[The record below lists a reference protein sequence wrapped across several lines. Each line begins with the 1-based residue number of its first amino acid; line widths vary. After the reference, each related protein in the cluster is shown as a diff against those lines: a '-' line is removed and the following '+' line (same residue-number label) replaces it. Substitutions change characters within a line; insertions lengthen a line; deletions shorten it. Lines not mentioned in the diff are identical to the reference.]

1 MNTYEELQDAAC
13 KDGIDVIDYPF
24 ETKRIKG
31 LYCDGTVAI
40 RKDIDTQAEKSC
52 VLAEELGHHYTT
64 IGNILE
70 QSTDVMNRKQEYRAR
85 LYGYNLRVGLIGIIK
100 AYEARCRNLHEM
112 AEYLDVPEDYL
123 IEVIDCYRS
132 KYGQYVAV
140 DNYMIYF
147 VPQLAVMRIDVL

>member
-24 ETKRIKG
+24 ETKRIRG
-31 LYCDGTVAI
+31 LYCDWTVVI

-64 IGNILE
+64 TGNILE
-70 QSTDVMNRKQEYRAR
+70 QSTNVMNRKQEYRAR

-100 AYEARCRNLHEM
+100 AYEACCRNLHEM
-112 AEYLDVPEDYL
+112 AEHLDVPEDYL
-123 IEVIDCYRS
+123 TEVIDCYRS

-140 DNYMIYF
+140 DNYIIYF
-147 VPQLAVMRIDVL
+147 IPQLAVMRIDAL

>member
-1 MNTYEELQDAAC
+1 
-13 KDGIDVIDYPF
+13 
-24 ETKRIKG
+24 
-31 LYCDGTVAI
+31 
-40 RKDIDTQAEKSC
+40 

-64 IGNILE
+64 TGNILE
-70 QSTDVMNRKQEYRAR
+70 QSTDVMNQKQEYRAR

-100 AYEARCRNLHEM
+100 SYEALCRNLHEM
-112 AEYLDVPEDYL
+112 AEYLDVPKDYL

>member
-1 MNTYEELQDAAC
+1 MNYEQLLTTADQAGLTVKERPLQ
-13 KDGIDVIDYPF
+13 KHDGLIRGN
-24 ETKRIKG
+24 RI
-31 LYCDGTVAI
+31 AI
-40 RKDIDTQAEKSC
+40 RKSINTLAEKSC

-64 IGNILE
+64 TGNILE
-70 QSTDVMNRKQEYRAR
+70 QASDVINQKQEYRAR

-100 AYEARCRNLHEM
+100 SYEARCRNLHEM

-123 IEVIDCYRS
+123 TEVIDCYRS

-147 VPQLAVMRIDVL
+147 VPQLAVMRIDNL

>member
-1 MNTYEELQDAAC
+1 MNYEQLLTTADQAGLTVKERPLQ
-13 KDGIDVIDYPF
+13 KHDGLIRGN
-24 ETKRIKG
+24 RI
-31 LYCDGTVAI
+31 AI
-40 RKDIDTQAEKSC
+40 RKNIDTQAEKSC

-64 IGNILE
+64 TGNILE
-70 QSTDVMNRKQEYRAR
+70 QASDVMNQKQEYRAR

-100 AYEARCRNLHEM
+100 SYEARCRNLHEM

-123 IEVIDCYRS
+123 TEVIDCYRS
-132 KYGQYVAV
+132 KYGQYIAV

>member
-1 MNTYEELQDAAC
+1 MNYEQLLTTADQAGLTVKERPLQ
-13 KDGIDVIDYPF
+13 KHDGLIRGN
-24 ETKRIKG
+24 RI
-31 LYCDGTVAI
+31 AI
-40 RKDIDTQAEKSC
+40 RKSINTLAEKSC

-64 IGNILE
+64 TGNILE
-70 QSTDVMNRKQEYRAR
+70 QASDVMNQKQEYRAR

-100 AYEARCRNLHEM
+100 SYEARCRNLHEM

-123 IEVIDCYRS
+123 TEVIDCYRS

>member
-1 MNTYEELQDAAC
+1 MNYEQLLTAADQAGLTVKERPLQ
-13 KDGIDVIDYPF
+13 KHDGLIRGN
-24 ETKRIKG
+24 RI
-31 LYCDGTVAI
+31 AI
-40 RKDIDTQAEKSC
+40 RKSIDTQAEKSC

-64 IGNILE
+64 TGNILE
-70 QSTDVMNRKQEYRAR
+70 QASDVMNQKQEYRAR

-140 DNYMIYF
+140 DNYIIYF
-147 VPQLAVMRIDVL
+147 IPQLAVMRIDAL

>member
-64 IGNILE
+64 TGNILE
-70 QSTDVMNRKQEYRAR
+70 QSTDVMNQKQEYRAR

-100 AYEARCRNLHEM
+100 SYEALCRNLHEM
-112 AEYLDVPEDYL
+112 AEYLDVPKDYL

-140 DNYMIYF
+140 DNYIIYF
-147 VPQLAVMRIDVL
+147 IPQLAVMRIDVL

>member
-1 MNTYEELQDAAC
+1 MTYEQLLTTADQAGLTVKERPLQ
-13 KDGIDVIDYPF
+13 KHDGLIRGN
-24 ETKRIKG
+24 RI
-31 LYCDGTVAI
+31 AI
-40 RKDIDTQAEKSC
+40 RKSIDTQAEKSC

-64 IGNILE
+64 TGNILE
-70 QSTDVMNRKQEYRAR
+70 QSTDVMNQKQEYRAR

-100 AYEARCRNLHEM
+100 SYEALCRNLHEM
-112 AEYLDVPEDYL
+112 AEYLDVPKDYL
-123 IEVIDCYRS
+123 IEVIDCFRS